1 MHALF
6 VCILTEHPNP
16 ARAGMFGPK
25 LLRALLPDVPRN
37 AYAVVPAHEAK
48 PVAIGLVELTDAQ
61 VAAVADMPGVWLLD
75 AKGWRERPI
84 ADIDEGM
91 RAQLRDLL
99 NDRAIQSGVYLSDT
113 VGQAFAKMCAAIGDD
128 ADALLA
134 RYVALTGAAL

>member
-6 VCILTEHPNP
+6 VCTLTEHPHP

-25 LLRALLPDVPRN
+25 LLRDLLPDVPPN

-48 PVAIGLVELTDAQ
+48 PVAIGLAELTDAQ
-61 VAAVADMPGVWLLD
+61 AAIAATLPDVWLLD
-75 AKGWRERPI
+75 AEGWRARPV

-91 RAQLRDLL
+91 RSQLRDLL
-99 NDRAIQSGVYLSDT
+99 DDRGIQAGIYLSDT
-113 VGQAFAKMCAAIGDD
+113 VGQAFAKMCAAIGED

-134 RYVALTGAAL
+134 RYVALTGENL